1 MHHSMNKKLTIGCSK
16 NELIKIRQFTSDALE
31 EKSVPDLQ
39 AHKLVLAVDEVCA
52 NLIIHA
58 NNCDPGNQI
67 EFKIQFKPRQIIFTF
82 KDKGIG
88 FDINKYQAPSM
99 DEIVS
104 TRRQGGLGLMLVKR
118 IMDKIEFSTEKN
130 HNICRLIKTYP

>member
-1 MHHSMNKKLTIGCSK
+1 MRNQITIGCQK
-16 NELIKIRQFTSDALE
+16 DELIKVRQFTSDILE
-31 EKSVPDLQ
+31 QHNVPDLQ

-58 NNCDPGNQI
+58 NNCDPQNYIKFEILVKPTQI
-67 EFKIQFKPRQIIFTF
+67 TFTF
-82 KDKGIG
+82 RDEGVG
-88 FDINKYQAPSM
+88 FDINQYEAPSLN
-99 DEIVS
+99 ELVS

>member
-1 MHHSMNKKLTIGCSK
+1 MNKKLVIGCSK
-16 NELIKIRQFTSDALE
+16 EELVNLRQFTSDMLE
-31 EKSVPDLQ
+31 EHKVPDLQ

-58 NNCDPGNQI
+58 NDCNPNSHI
-67 EFKIQFKPRQIIFTF
+67 EFKIEFRPKQIVFTF
-82 KDKGIG
+82 KDQGES
-88 FDINKYQAPSM
+88 FDINEYDSPSM
-99 DEIVS
+99 DELVS

-130 HNICRLIKTYP
+130 HNICRLIKMYP

>member
-1 MHHSMNKKLTIGCSK
+1 MGKKLTIGCK
-16 NELIKIRQFTSDALE
+16 KDELVRIRQFTSDMLE
-31 EKSVPDLQ
+31 EYNVPDLQ

-58 NNCDPGNQI
+58 NNCNPQSHI
-67 EFKIQFKPRQIIFTF
+67 EFNIDFKPKQIIFTF
-82 KDKGIG
+82 RDKGAG
-88 FDINKYQAPSM
+88 FDINEYESPSM
-99 DEIVS
+99 DELVS

-130 HNICRLIKTYP
+130 HNICRLIKMYP

>member
-1 MHHSMNKKLTIGCSK
+1 MSEKITIGCSK
-16 NELIKIRQFTSDALE
+16 NELVKIRQFTSDALE
-31 EKSVPDLQ
+31 VRNVPDLQ

-58 NNCDPGNQI
+58 NDCNPENKI
-67 EFKIQFKPRQIIFTF
+67 EFDIAFKTKQIIFTF
-82 KDKGIG
+82 RDKGVG
-88 FDINKYQAPSM
+88 FDINEYQSPSLE
-99 DEIVS
+99 EIVS

-130 HNICRLIKTYP
+130 YNICRLIKIIPE

>member
-1 MHHSMNKKLTIGCSK
+1 MSNKLTIGCNK
-16 NELIKIRQFTSDALE
+16 EELVRVRQFTSDMLDE
-31 EKSVPDLQ
+31 HKVPDLQ

-58 NNCDPGNQI
+58 NDCNPDSRI
-67 EFKIQFKPRQIIFTF
+67 EFNIKFNPKQIVFTF
-82 KDKGIG
+82 KDKGAG
-88 FDINKYQAPSM
+88 FDINEYESPSM
-99 DEIVS
+99 EELVS

-130 HNICRLIKTYP
+130 YNICRLIKLYP

>member
-1 MHHSMNKKLTIGCSK
+1 MSNKLTIGCNK
-16 NELIKIRQFTSDALE
+16 AELVKIRQFTSDILE
-31 EKSVPDLQ
+31 AQGIPDLQ

-58 NNCDPGNQI
+58 NDCNPHSQI
-67 EFKIQFKPRQIIFTF
+67 EFNIDFRPKQIIFTF
-82 KDKGIG
+82 RDKGVG
-88 FDINKYQAPSM
+88 FDINEYESPSM
-99 DEIVS
+99 EELIS

>member
-1 MHHSMNKKLTIGCSK
+1 MSKKVTIGCSK
-16 NELIKIRQFTSDALE
+16 DELVKIRQFTSDQLE
-31 EKSVPDLQ
+31 QHSVPDLQ

-58 NNCDPGNQI
+58 NDCNPQSHIEFNI
-67 EFKIQFKPRQIIFTF
+67 EFKPKQIIFTF
-82 KDKGIG
+82 KDQGVG
-88 FDINKYQAPSM
+88 FDINEYESPSM
-99 DEIVS
+99 EEIVS

-130 HNICRLIKTYP
+130 HNICKLIKMYP

>member
-1 MHHSMNKKLTIGCSK
+1 MNKHLTIGCSK
-16 NELIKIRQFTSDALE
+16 DELVKIRQFTSDALDLQ
-31 EKSVPDLQ
+31 KVPDLQ

-58 NNCDPGNQI
+58 NDCNPQNQI
-67 EFKIQFKPRQIIFTF
+67 EFNIEFRPKQIVFTF
-82 KDKGIG
+82 KDKGAG
-88 FDINKYQAPSM
+88 FDINKYESPSM
-99 DEIVS
+99 EEIVS